1 MSENNNRENFKQKLM
16 NRAAMQHRQRLQH
29 GQDAPDNGQS
39 GQSLPPDASAS
50 AEKPTGGGAGRFI
63 PQKLQQKIGIDAKTS
78 LITKIFRLLLAT
90 SMVGGVVI
98 FAGLV
103 FFTIQLGRTLP
114 AHEQLQ
120 DYQPKISTRVHAGDG
135 KLLAEFA
142 VERRIFVPIAGMPE
156 DLKYAFIS
164 AEDKNFYQHKGLD
177 FFGIMRAVRTNIQN
191 IINGKGNLVGAST
204 ITQQVAKNFLL
215 SREQTFTRKLKEA
228 IIARRIEKALSKDR
242 ILELYLNEIFLG
254 NRSYGVAAAAADY
267 FGKALD
273 ELDIAEAALLA
284 ALPKAPSTYNPKV
297 NPERARERRD
307 WVVNRMYA
315 NGYLNEKERDS
326 TLRKPIRLSSDLQ
339 NNRVYASYFVEE
351 VRRVL
356 VDDIGK
362 EKLYGGG
369 LTIRTSL
376 DPTLQTYAEQAL
388 FRGVVAYDRRHGY
401 RGALGHLP
409 IDNEHVLEFLNDF
422 EKPSGTPRDWRLALV
437 TNVERRDANLMFAD
451 GTKGKLDYDSLR
463 WARRFLLP
471 RLQEQQQTTQTDQEL
486 LQDVGVLDERNISRR
501 TRPLGPYVYTM
512 SQVASVG
519 DVILVS
525 ALESDEEKQQDDIY
539 QLQQLPEVDGG
550 LVVMDPNTGRVLA
563 MVGGFSFQRSQYNRV
578 TQASRQPG
586 SAFKPFV
593 YLSALEQGFTPA
605 TRILDAPFVL
615 TLDDGTKWKP
625 SNYSRRYYGPSP
637 MRLGIEQSRNLM
649 TVRLAQTLGMR
660 HVRDVANRFGIND
673 RISLYLPNALGSLQ
687 TTLMRLTAAY
697 AMLANGGIKVEPT
710 LIDRLQDRYGT
721 TLEKQDKRECR
732 GCLVEQGWQ
741 GNVPLPTLID
751 SRPRV
756 IDSASNY
763 QIVSMLEGVVA
774 RGTGR
779 FVRRTIPGK
788 VVAGKTGTTNNSV
801 DAWFMAFTTDLV
813 VGTYIGFDKPRSLGM
828 YGDTTQEA
836 GSTVAVPIVT
846 DFLEQALQDRST
858 APFRIPPN
866 VQLVRINPKTGT
878 LSRSG
883 DGWSIVEAFKPGS
896 QPVDYST
903 ASLLIGDNI
912 DVGQQ
917 IIGVSNDEGS
927 EGGLDDLLNQN
938 PNNEFEDKKQE
949 VRDLDQEAEEDELL
963 GIY

>member
-1 MSENNNRENFKQKLM
+1 MSEDNNRENFKQKLM
-16 NRAAMQHRQRLQH
+16 NRAAMKQQE
-29 GQDAPDNGQS
+29 ASPDG
-39 GQSLPPDASAS
+39 LS
-50 AEKPTGGGAGRFI
+50 AEGQNLSAEQILANVQQNQGASHQGAGRFI
-63 PQKLQQKIGIDAKTS
+63 PKSLRKKIGSDEKTS
-78 LITKIFRLLLAT
+78 LIIKIFRLLFAAG
-90 SMVGGVVI
+90 MVGGVII

-103 FFTIQLGRTLP
+103 FFTIQLGRSLP

-177 FFGIMRAVRTNIQN
+177 FLGIMRAVRTNIQN
-191 IINGKGNLVGAST
+191 ILNGKGNLVGAST

-273 ELDIAEAALLA
+273 ELDISEAALLA
-284 ALPKAPSTYNPKV
+284 ALPKAPSSYNPKV

-422 EKPSGTPRDWRLALV
+422 EKPAGTPRDWQLALV
-437 TNVERRDANLMFAD
+437 TNVERRDANIMFAD
-451 GTKGKLDYDSLR
+451 GTKGKLDYESLR
-463 WARRFLLP
+463 WARRYLIP
-471 RLQEQQQTTQTDQEL
+471 RLQEQQSTTQTDQEL

-501 TRPLGPYVYTM
+501 TRPLGPYIYSM
-512 SQVASVG
+512 GQVASVG
-519 DVILVS
+519 DVILVNALS
-525 ALESDEEKQQDDIY
+525 AEKNKDGDIY
-539 QLQQLPEVDGG
+539 QLQQLPEIDGG

-649 TVRLAQTLGMR
+649 TVRLAQTLGME
-660 HVRDVANRFGIND
+660 HVRDVANRFGINEE
-673 RISLYLPNALGSLQ
+673 ISLYLPNALGSLQ

-721 TLEKQDKRECR
+721 TLAKQDKRECR

-741 GNVPLPTLID
+741 GNVPLPKLID

-813 VGTYIGFDKPRSLGM
+813 VGTYIGFDKPRTLGM
-828 YGDTTQEA
+828 YGDTSQEA

-846 DFLEQALQDRST
+846 DFLEQALKDRST

-883 DGWSIVEAFKPGS
+883 DGGWSIVEAFKPGS

-917 IIGVSNDEGS
+917 IIGVSNDAGN
-927 EGGLDDLLNQN
+927 EGGLDDLLNQS

-949 VRDLDQEAEEDELL
+949 VRDLEQEAEEDELL

>member
-1 MSENNNRENFKQKLM
+1 MSEDNNNNNNREIFRQKLM
-16 NRAAMQHRQRLQH
+16 NRASIQQKSQ
-29 GQDAPDNGQS
+29 GQQGQAGQS
-39 GQSLPPDASAS
+39 AENPPPNASD
-50 AEKPTGGGAGRFI
+50 EKFTGKAGRTMSK
-63 PQKLQQKIGIDAKTS
+63 KLQQKIGIDAKTP
-78 LITKIFRLLLAT
+78 LITKIFRLLFAT
-90 SMVGGVVI
+90 GMVGGVVL

-103 FFTIQLGRTLP
+103 VFTIQLGRNLP

-142 VERRIFVPIAGMPE
+142 VERRIFVPIAAMPE
-156 DLKYAFIS
+156 DIKNAFIS
-164 AEDKNFYQHKGLD
+164 AEDKNFYQHNGLD
-177 FFGIMRAVRTNIQN
+177 FLGILRAVRTNIQN
-191 IINGKGNLVGAST
+191 LIDGRGNLVGAST

-215 SREQTFTRKLKEA
+215 SREQTFTRKFKEA

-242 ILELYLNEIFLG
+242 ILELYLNQIFLG

-297 NPERARERRD
+297 NPERARDRRD
-307 WVVNRMYA
+307 WVINRMYA

-326 TLRKPIRLSSDLQ
+326 TLRKPIALSSNLKS
-339 NNRVYASYFVEE
+339 NRVYASYFVEE
-351 VRRVL
+351 VRRIL
-356 VDDIGK
+356 IDDIGR
-362 EKLYGGG
+362 EKLYGDG

-376 DPTLQTYAEQAL
+376 DPTLQAYAEQAL
-388 FRGVVAYDRRHGY
+388 FNGVVAYDRRHGY

-409 IDNEHVLEFLNDF
+409 IENQHVLEFLNDF
-422 EKPSGTPRDWRLALV
+422 EAPAGTPREWRLALV
-437 TNVERRDANLMFAD
+437 TNVEQKNASLVFAD
-451 GTKGKLDYDSLR
+451 STQGKLDYESLR
-463 WARRFLLP
+463 WARRYLIP
-471 RLQEQQQTTQTDQEL
+471 RLQEQQQATQTDQEL

-501 TRPLGPYVYTM
+501 TRPLGAYIYRM
-512 SQVASVG
+512 AQVVSVG

-525 ALESDEEKQQDDIY
+525 ALESTDNKNNAIY
-539 QLQQLPEVDGG
+539 QLQQLPEIDGG

-615 TLDDGTKWKP
+615 TLDNGTKWKP

-649 TVRLAQTLGMR
+649 TVRLARTLGMR
-660 HVRDVANRFGIND
+660 HVRDVATRFGIND
-673 RISLYLPNALGSLQ
+673 RISLYLPNALGSIQ

-756 IDSASNY
+756 IDSASGY
-763 QIVSMLEGVVA
+763 QIVSMMEGVVA

-779 FVRRTIPGK
+779 LVRRAIPGK
-788 VVAGKTGTTNNSV
+788 VIAGKTGTTNNSV

-813 VGTYIGFDKPRSLGM
+813 VGTYIGFDQPRSLGM

-846 DFLEQALQDRST
+846 DFLKQALQNRST
-858 APFRIPPN
+858 APFRVPPN
-866 VQLVRINPKTGT
+866 VQLVRINPKTGA

-883 DGWSIVEAFKPGS
+883 DAYSIVEAFKPGT

-912 DVGQQ
+912 EVGQQ
-917 IIGVSNDEGS
+917 IIGIGNDGGSDS

-949 VRDLDQEAEEDELL
+949 VRDLDQEAEEDELQ